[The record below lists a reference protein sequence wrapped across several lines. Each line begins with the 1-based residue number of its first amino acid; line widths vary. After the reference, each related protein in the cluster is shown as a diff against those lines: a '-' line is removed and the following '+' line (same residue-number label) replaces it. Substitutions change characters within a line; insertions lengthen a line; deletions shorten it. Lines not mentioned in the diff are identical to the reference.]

1 VAPCPGETGEDHGD
15 SVRSEADGMALRRQT
30 SSFERTTDRVV
41 GAFRLF
47 LILEVDDEAM
57 ANAGRPSALA

>member
-1 VAPCPGETGEDHGD
+1 
-15 SVRSEADGMALRRQT
+15 MALRRQT